1 MKAIRYVKNRGEL
14 FDISVTNWDE
24 KTVLQLFNGSSPTGE
39 IYLISDSSKKILAP
53 FLSELKGKSIPE
65 KHPKVQ
71 LMRALKLNGDIND
84 DKPRALSCDYRNPG
98 ALKRSLFS
106 LLKKHYTSVNPMC
119 IIIIPQKLFTYYFHS
134 KEIVKIIAEEQG
146 IPDLILDQFTNDS
159 VIREIRKDVI
169 GSSPSMLYIRLGI
182 YVHSRSSAP
191 VLLFGEGGTGKQ
203 YFARQIFKYS
213 TKFNKVFVIENCL
226 SFKNKDFD
234 AEMFGYIKGTFT
246 NAVKDM
252 DGLLIKMNGGTLYFD
267 EISELSLVNQVNL
280 LRFIETGEVTKIG
293 SIKPEKTNVRIIFAT
308 SCDPETLVKQG
319 KLHQD
324 LYFLLQDRKIRTVS
338 LREYP
343 DDIPLLA
350 SYFWENEFEQS
361 PLSKEVLD
369 YLKAKRWPGNA
380 LQLRC
385 VIESILDYFPG
396 KIPTIAYF
404 KMLEKIEKD
413 NLVGLPSDL
422 DIGEEE
428 LDKVKSNHHIIR
440 IQNTIRKIKVELR
453 PLINH
458 KLDVISKPGKVE
470 EIKTFVEE
478 RLTLLNDLG
487 RNPIYFRS
495 NNLYNNTRCFCYEL
509 GEILADWD
517 KSINR
522 FREIWY
528 KKVYEYYKQIFEEV
542 FELVWLPQY
551 RPKIKRKSRIKKKQS
566 QRPSAKE

>member
-1 MKAIRYVKNRGEL
+1 M
-14 FDISVTNWDE
+14 
-24 KTVLQLFNGSSPTGE
+24 
-39 IYLISDSSKKILAP
+39 
-53 FLSELKGKSIPE
+53 
-65 KHPKVQ
+65 
-71 LMRALKLNGDIND
+71 
-84 DKPRALSCDYRNPG
+84 
-98 ALKRSLFS
+98 
-106 LLKKHYTSVNPMC
+106 
-119 IIIIPQKLFTYYFHS
+119 
-134 KEIVKIIAEEQG
+134 
-146 IPDLILDQFTNDS
+146 PDLILDKFTNDPL
-159 VIREIRKDVI
+159 IRKIRNDVI
-169 GSSPSMLYIRLGI
+169 GSSPSMEFIHSGI
-182 YVHSRSSAP
+182 YVHSKTSSP
-191 VLLFGEGGTGKQ
+191 VLVFGESGTGKQ
-203 YFARQIFKYS
+203 LVAREIFKYS
-213 TKFNKVFVIENCL
+213 TKYNKVFVVENCL

-280 LRFIETGEVTKIG
+280 LRFIETDEVTKIG
-293 SIKPEKTNVRIIFAT
+293 SIIPEKTNVRIIFAT
-308 SCDPETLVKQG
+308 SFDPETLVKQG

-324 LYFLLQDRKIRTVS
+324 LYFQLQDRKIRTVS

-350 SYFWENEFEQS
+350 SYFWENEHEQS

-369 YLKAKRWPGNA
+369 YLKSKRWPGNA

-396 KIPTIAYF
+396 AIPTIAHF
-404 KMLEKIEKD
+404 KLLEKIEKD
-413 NLVGLPSDL
+413 NLVGLPGDL

-428 LDKVKSNHHIIR
+428 LNKVTSNRHIICV
-440 IQNTIRKIKVELR
+440 QNTIREIKVELR

-458 KLDVISKPGKVE
+458 KLDVISKAGKVE
-470 EIKTFVEE
+470 EIKNFVEE
-478 RLTLLNDLG
+478 RLTILNDLG

-495 NNLYNNTRCFCYEL
+495 GTLYNNTRCFCYEL
-509 GEILADWD
+509 GEILANWD

-542 FELVWLPQY
+542 FELVWDPQY
-551 RPKIKRKSRIKKKQS
+551 NPRIQKS
-566 QRPSAKE
+566 